1 MNDEGTSSI
10 SENRVLAFGIGDG
23 GSDNSYLG
31 GAVRANQEVRHIAG
45 MGASRIIRTV
55 FFPIR
60 VEMTARR
67 GELRRIAFSGLM
79 NVDGML
85 AGRQVREIEYGL
97 YAAGLCFGE
106 ESRANVLTLRVFHL
120 HSSLRGKAESD
131 RQQAKEPSAKVW
143 HYSSYLYKDRTFRDS
158 GERQGWH
165 SLPNNGVCVA

>member
-1 MNDEGTSSI
+1 MNDEGSSSI

-45 MGASRIIRTV
+45 MGASRVIHTV

-67 GELRRIAFSGLM
+67 GELRRIAFSDLM

-85 AGRQVREIEYGL
+85 AGRQVREIEYDL

-106 ESRANVLTLRVFHL
+106 ESRAIVLTLRVFHL
-120 HSSLRGKAESD
+120 HSSLRGQAESD
-131 RQQAKEPSAKVW
+131 RQQAKERSAMFW
-143 HYSSYLYKDRTFRDS
+143 HYFPFLYKDLTFRGAG
-158 GERQGWH
+158 GEQVGTPYR
-165 SLPNNGVCVA
+165 VTRFA